1 MTEEVTVPPNE
12 DLAPEAGEIPA
23 SAAEK
28 SILFIV
34 MAGVLLLDYFSKRFI
49 EGWLPLNE
57 SWSPNAD
64 LAGYFQITHV
74 SNSGA
79 AFGIFPSGSALFMVV
94 AVVVSVA
101 IILYNQSMP
110 ANSQLYRVALGLQLG
125 GALGNF
131 IGRLRLDG
139 RVTDFLDF
147 GPVPVFNV
155 ADMSI
160 VVGVIMLALLMF
172 RDQRRE
178 HKEKSSETEI
188 EETSVT
194 AAEDLEDRSMSW
206 NE

>member
-1 MTEEVTVPPNE
+1 
-12 DLAPEAGEIPA
+12 
-23 SAAEK
+23 
-28 SILFIV
+28 
-34 MAGVLLLDYFSKRFI
+34 
-49 EGWLPLNE
+49 
-57 SWSPNAD
+57 
-64 LAGYFQITHV
+64 
-74 SNSGA
+74 
-79 AFGIFPSGSALFMVV
+79 
-94 AVVVSVA
+94 
-101 IILYNQSMP
+101 
-110 ANSQLYRVALGLQLG
+110 LG

-178 HKEKSSETEI
+178 QKEKSDKAEI
-188 EETSVT
+188 EESAVT
-194 AAEDLEDRSMSW
+194 AAENGEDRSMLW

>member
-1 MTEEVTVPPNE
+1 MSEEVNLDSNE
-12 DLAPEAGEIPA
+12 ESALEAEDMKA
-23 SAAEK
+23 STAEK
-28 SILFIV
+28 SILFV
-34 MAGVLLLDYFSKRFI
+34 VTACVLLLDYVTKVFI
-49 EGWLPLNE
+49 EGWLPLHE
-57 SWSPNAD
+57 SWSPSAD
-64 LAGYFQITHV
+64 LAAYFQITHV

-79 AFGIFPSGSALFMVV
+79 AFGIFPSGSVIFMVV

-110 ANSQLYRVALGLQLG
+110 ANSHLYRVALGLQLG

-131 IGRLRLDG
+131 LGRLRLDG

-147 GPVPVFNV
+147 GPVPVFNI

-178 HKEKSSETEI
+178 QKERSIAIESE
-188 EETSVT
+188 
-194 AAEDLEDRSMSW
+194 AATVSPVEDGEDRSMLW

>member
-1 MTEEVTVPPNE
+1 MDYLT
-12 DLAPEAGEIPA
+12 
-23 SAAEK
+23 K
-28 SILFIV
+28 
-34 MAGVLLLDYFSKRFI
+34 LLI
-49 EGWLPLNE
+49 ESWLPLHE
-57 SWSPNAD
+57 SWSPSAE
-64 LAGYFQITHV
+64 LAAYFQITHV

-79 AFGIFPSGSALFMVV
+79 AFGIFPSGSALFMIV

-101 IILYNQSMP
+101 IILYNQGMP
-110 ANSQLYRVALGLQLG
+110 ANSHLYRVALGLQLG

-160 VVGVIMLALLMF
+160 VVGVILLALLML

-178 HKEKSSETEI
+178 RKEQPTAEEI
-188 EETSVT
+188 EEPTVI
-194 AAEDLEDRSMSW
+194 AVEDGEDPSMLW

>member
-1 MTEEVTVPPNE
+1 MTEEATVPSDE
-12 DLAPEAGEIPA
+12 DLASEAGEKPA

-57 SWSPNAD
+57 SWSPSTELAD
-64 LAGYFQITHV
+64 YFQITHV

-79 AFGIFPSGSALFMVV
+79 AFGIFPSGSGLFMVI

-178 HKEKSSETEI
+178 QKEKSDKVEI
-188 EETSVT
+188 EESAVT
-194 AAEDLEDRSMSW
+194 AAENGEDRSMLW